1 MRVEL
6 DTDGTIEEIEF
17 RQLREEDRLGQKWIG
32 EVFVFRD
39 DFQQT
44 STETGVTEVTV
55 LDGQD
60 VKFSGRLNDVN
71 WEQSLAVLVCDSW
84 EEDADEAPLQ
94 RGANATGT
102 KFEEQYENTS
112 SETIFT
118 DSINNVPGLTVGDVA
133 PDASTV
139 THDIVFSNA
148 SQREKIRTLELG
160 DPFFVTYNYD
170 KSVDLTASPGRDRTN
185 ITLGPQSDNV
195 EGDIIVVD
203 DGFDDSYTDL
213 LVLGAGSGG
222 DDQLS
227 TTRVLDPNADR
238 RKEKRVNYK
247 NITTQSY
254 LEDVADEV
262 QDEIQRDFQQVE
274 LTIRDLQVDIGDEFT
289 VVKEEEGVN
298 DTFYVWDY
306 ERTLSS
312 VDKYDVV
319 LSTRRKFRTDT
330 ESEILSSIDDYE
342 TAKEP
347 PVVFLN
353 GGGGNRSPVGPGN
366 NWEMTQAYP
375 EDVLFERNVELNI
388 RGRAYRA
395 FSFGASGGGSYQNTS
410 TSTPT
415 NSRGGFSVENT
426 RQQVVNIEALD
437 QGGDWT
443 TVEALGI
450 DGDDDYAFGHVS
462 VQNSTDSVNHEVLI
476 RISVNNQSY
485 NTIGFQNNAIPPGLS
500 SFASGSVFADLRDVD
515 TSNENVRLQVA
526 YRDLPNNSSRDEG
539 VESNMA
545 LLSTHEHDVEI
556 NIPNHTHDPDPGIID
571 FTDLYP
577 ENIDVIVNGTT
588 VASDVA
594 GDGTSDFETTVD
606 LSGVLTP
613 GFNEIEVTS
622 DSLGHIEASLGGR
635 LTLQNTL

>member
-55 LDGQD
+55 LDGQE

-170 KSVDLTASPGRDRTN
+170 KSVDLTASPGRDRTD
-185 ITLGPQSDNV
+185 ITLGPTSDNV

-298 DTFYVWDY
+298 DTFYVWNY

-395 FSFGASGGGSYQNTS
+395 FSQGASSGGGVVKSTQAQGGKNDDIKIIGGTEISDTLITVNANGNDWEDFGSKTIQSNAELIFGAAFIRNEQNTR
-410 TSTPT
+410 TPT
-415 NSRGGFSVENT
+415 
-426 RQQVVNIEALD
+426 L
-437 QGGDWT
+437 
-443 TVEALGI
+443 
-450 DGDDDYAFGHVS
+450 
-462 VQNSTDSVNHEVLI
+462 LI
-476 RISVNNQSY
+476 R
-485 NTIGFQNNAIPPGLS
+485 
-500 SFASGSVFADLRDVD
+500 LRDKTAGRTIYEGYSVWGVPP
-515 TSNENVRLQVA
+515 SNPVQSITLIGNTTEYDPSGHRVA
-526 YRDLPNNSSRDEG
+526 IQGAAISGANQISWSASVAISEF
-539 VESNMA
+539 ES
-545 LLSTHEHDVEI
+545 HDHQI

-594 GDGTSDFETTVD
+594 GDGTSGFETTVD